1 MRTPSPGRL
10 APKHICTHPDG
21 YLIRL
26 VRGAVSYQAFVTGHD
41 AGALLKALWLRE
53 RFYQICG
60 PVARRVSRHARS
72 NTDVVGITET
82 THWNHGHEYRKF
94 NVHVAGRNKGFYFGR
109 RCSREQAFTAAVNHR
124 AQVLGVKPAALLP
137 QWP

>member
-1 MRTPSPGRL
+1 MNPRGL
-10 APKHICTHPDG
+10 PKNICVHPDG
-21 YLIRL
+21 YLVRL
-26 VRGAVSYQAFVTGHD
+26 QRGALLYQAFVAGHD

-53 RFYQICG
+53 RFYKICG
-60 PVARRVSRHARS
+60 PQRPRTARHARS

-94 NVHVAGRNKGFYFGR
+94 NVLCGGRCKGFYFGR
-109 RCSREQAFTAAVNHR
+109 RRSRTEAFHLALEHR
-124 AQVLGVKPAALLP
+124 AKFLGVKPATLIP